1 MPPCL
6 IRRCK
11 RFSLS
16 TYRGAGSPRQQRSH
30 AAPLGARQIGRFGFR
45 RISCAKK
52 GRMYSIRARRLVS
65 PERSTSSPS
74 ASQPCARSE
83 CTVDATTSPGSSG
96 TRRREHP
103 MIRVHKRTFGL
114 ACVLACVAAA
124 VFAAAASAN
133 YSGAVSINCTSATYS
148 LTNFPSGPQDVLET
162 VFVDGAVA
170 AQTTFSFTG
179 PTAGPSVVSFTIP
192 SDGFPHTIEANVYS
206 ITNATPVFGLP
217 GIVTLTCGT
226 TPPPPSVCTYTKGFY
241 RNHSDVT
248 AAVVSAMGGSVKA
261 GSTTLSAGQAQTVL
275 NATPGAPGNV
285 TFTSNVLLNLV
296 Q

>member
-1 MPPCL
+1 
-6 IRRCK
+6 
-11 RFSLS
+11 
-16 TYRGAGSPRQQRSH
+16 
-30 AAPLGARQIGRFGFR
+30 
-45 RISCAKK
+45 
-52 GRMYSIRARRLVS
+52 
-65 PERSTSSPS
+65 
-74 ASQPCARSE
+74 
-83 CTVDATTSPGSSG
+83 
-96 TRRREHP
+96 

-179 PTAGPSVVSFTIP
+179 PTAGPSVVSFTVP

-296 Q
+296 QQVITAELNMARGSAASNGVHSAIASANGGIAVTIASGQIQLASQLSNDSLGALTATIEAFNSGTDCG